1 MLRKNAALAGG
12 ALIAVILTYLGSD
25 ITYIN
30 LEYVDIIRSTNGGLL
45 RKTDPSPSTMAPAIT
60 RVLKSNPAETIPL
73 VQHTFPRRELDSLSY
88 RSVPFEEFSIQP
100 SSFTVSWKKLVP
112 LNYFPPITDLHPF
125 PWRLTFVGFFL
136 CSVTTMNPCI
146 SYVYWKI

>member
-100 SSFTVSWKKLVP
+100 SSFTVS
-112 LNYFPPITDLHPF
+112 
-125 PWRLTFVGFFL
+125 
-136 CSVTTMNPCI
+136 
-146 SYVYWKI
+146 